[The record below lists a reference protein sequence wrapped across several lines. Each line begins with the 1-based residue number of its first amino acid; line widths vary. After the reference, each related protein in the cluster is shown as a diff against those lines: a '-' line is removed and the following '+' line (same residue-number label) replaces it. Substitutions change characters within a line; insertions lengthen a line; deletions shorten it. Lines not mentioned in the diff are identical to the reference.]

1 MDHTV
6 DFKMFNFN
14 LVWNWMVSSVSIGCN
29 EWSFKTVISSLAQ
42 PRLYFTGSPSVT
54 PSQSSPESCSSWS
67 EGTDSPSVCG
77 GQSIS
82 PNFTYEPEPHVLAM
96 SGPGSSL
103 DPPQGPSRLAVNS
116 LINSPGSIFLSSSVE
131 LRLSMGSF

>member
-1 MDHTV
+1 M
-6 DFKMFNFN
+6 
-14 LVWNWMVSSVSIGCN
+14 
-29 EWSFKTVISSLAQ
+29 ISGLTQAQ
-42 PRLYFTGSPSVT
+42 GLLHRPPSMT